1 LWQNGKAATNAGEA
15 TRLGEAAKFNRAFAR
30 TINFENRV
38 RNFTTS
44 PDLALRAFLSLGER
58 IQVRTIIDIGF
69 VSRVEEKDGVVIMR
83 VLDPVRQLR
92 TRCHC
97 ARRIVRKAKVNNVC
111 VFARR
116 FGNETI
122 LNRTRYVDKPFVT
135 AIARGWTDAPR
146 HYIGIDVNW
155 INRIG

>member
-1 LWQNGKAATNAGEA
+1 M
-15 TRLGEAAKFNRAFAR
+15 
-30 TINFENRV
+30 

-44 PDLALRAFLSLGER
+44 PDLALRAFSLGER
-58 IQVRTIIDIGF
+58 IEVRTIIDIGF

-83 VLDPVRQLR
+83 VFDPVRQLR

-111 VFARR
+111 VFAGR
-116 FGNETI
+116 FRNETI
-122 LNRTRYVDKPFVT
+122 LNRARQIDNAFVT
-135 AIARGWTDAPR
+135 AIGPGWAGVPR

-155 INRIG
+155 INRIGNRDLILPAQNIENVTAVAFRPVRQENFVIR